1 MYQYIVQFRK
11 VCVTTTQINS
21 TMQHIFLSCQPL
33 AAPQILSPTQHAT
46 LFITLIKH
54 LISQTRAFQ
63 VLVSESSK

>member
-33 AAPQILSPTQHAT
+33 AAPQILSPTQRAT